1 MPIQRIIVKNYR
13 TLKQADVAFNDDV
26 NIIVG
31 NNEAGKSTLLE
42 AINLALK
49 CQLNRRPAQYEL
61 HPYLINAQAVADFLT
76 AHKGGTPVPPPEAL
90 IEVYFKNTPDVADL
104 VGSIN
109 SQKVDAPGISLAIR
123 LDEDSCLAQYNAF
136 VGDIAALN
144 GIPIE
149 YYEIVWM
156 SFAGAV
162 LSAQSV
168 PVKAALIDPS
178 NTTNSYAAN
187 KYVLEIVRDYLT
199 KAQAGELALAYRTM
213 RDRFQEDPRIDAI
226 NKELAGK
233 KKGGFGEDPFRLH
246 GHDNPGKLGNR
257 RHAPPRRHSFA
268 SGGEGRAEFR
278 ENQARNRGGGSLPRL
293 SY

>member
-1 MPIQRIIVKNYR
+1 M
-13 TLKQADVAFNDDV
+13 
-26 NIIVG
+26 
-31 NNEAGKSTLLE
+31 
-42 AINLALK
+42 
-49 CQLNRRPAQYEL
+49 NRRPAQYEL

-233 KKGGFGEDPFRLH
+233 KGWFRRRPFPSPWTRQ
-246 GHDNPGKLGNR
+246 PGQAGK
-257 RHAPPRRHSFA
+257 PA
-268 SGGEGRAEFR
+268 SC
-278 ENQARNRGGGSLPRL
+278 PT
-293 SY
+293 